1 MDFCMSNLMDV
12 VEQTN
17 VPDMFSKLEQVYLQ
31 TLGIKIL
38 AVNDVETYPKM
49 GYLLEDPQKF
59 PFLKL
64 YATHFMLD
72 PVKDIAPLLTSY
84 CDQLVASANV
94 SELKELHDAI
104 EKNRIRQA
112 MIETDVG
119 TDAQGE
125 CVNLYLDLLY
135 VSVLGRQRQL
145 KGEMSKA
152 VQSISAIMSERAPAA
167 MYKKL
172 IDFYQSEFGIVL
184 YEQSSDDEPDNFQTV
199 LRVDDDYKKIQAH
212 GIDLKQSPNLDSND
226 VVLILETYFKPIIAS
241 LDFADLFK
249 LGMQIK
255 TVNDNLEYADH
266 EDFELAR
273 YIGPLHGAIKDQ
285 LHAHIEKILEK
296 PDISVHHL
304 ALILNHLD
312 LLTEQQGPDDIE
324 NYLNAIPDMN
334 ERAIQR
340 ALSNS
345 ELRHII
351 RIEKIKKYFQRFDQ
365 MQLVGAADLLEVCGL
380 KTYLKTLQ
388 LQKTYPDIG
397 GTFTLSRLA
406 APIELGLRKLL
417 NDYKTDVEAT
427 VSDIYK
433 TQKLNCIGA
442 MLTKL
447 DDPKLVG
454 KEKIEQIKMLFDQN
468 PTIHQKE
475 PIGRYLYRCLCAF
488 FNKPCQVAN
497 YNMTLF
503 KSLSGEEGTDHDSVH
518 HQHYKRLGQ

>member
-1 MDFCMSNLMDV
+1 MNNLMDV
-12 VEQTN
+12 VEQTD
-17 VPDMFSKLEQVYLQ
+17 VPDMFAKLEQVYLQ

-38 AVNDVETYPKM
+38 AVNDDETYPKM

-59 PFLKL
+59 PFLKR
-64 YATHFMLD
+64 YAAHFMLD
-72 PVKDIAPLLTSY
+72 PVEDIARLLTSY
-84 CDQLVASANV
+84 CDQLVVSANV
-94 SELKELHDAI
+94 SELKELQDAI
-104 EKNRIRQA
+104 EKNRIRQS
-112 MIETDVG
+112 MFETDVA
-119 TDAQGE
+119 TDAQCD
-125 CVNLYLDLLY
+125 CVNLYLDRLF
-135 VSVLGRQRQL
+135 VSVLRRQRQL
-145 KGEMSKA
+145 KGETSNKA
-152 VQSISAIMSERAPAA
+152 VQSIIDIMSERTPAE

-172 IDFYQSEFGIVL
+172 IDFYQSEFGIGL
-184 YEQSSDDEPDNFQTV
+184 YEQPSDQDSDIIQTA
-199 LRVDDDYKKIQAH
+199 LKVDDDYRKIKAH
-212 GIDLKQSPNLDSND
+212 GIDLKQKPNLDSD
-226 VVLILETYFKPIIAS
+226 DLVAMLETYFKPIIAS

-255 TVNDNLEYADH
+255 TVNDNLEYTDH
-266 EDFELAR
+266 EGFELAR

-285 LHAHIEKILEK
+285 LHTHIDKILEK

-304 ALILNHLD
+304 ALIVNHLD

-324 NYLNAIPDMN
+324 NYLNAIPDMD

-340 ALSNS
+340 ALPNS

-351 RIEKIKKYFQRFDQ
+351 RIERIQGYFQRFDQ
-365 MQLVGAADLLEVCGL
+365 MQLVGAADLLEICDL
-380 KTYLKTLQ
+380 KTYLTTLQ
-388 LQKTYPDIG
+388 LQKTQPDLG
-397 GTFTLSRLA
+397 VAYTLSRLA

>member
-1 MDFCMSNLMDV
+1 M
-12 VEQTN
+12 
-17 VPDMFSKLEQVYLQ
+17 
-31 TLGIKIL
+31 
-38 AVNDVETYPKM
+38 
-49 GYLLEDPQKF
+49 
-59 PFLKL
+59 
-64 YATHFMLD
+64 
-72 PVKDIAPLLTSY
+72 
-84 CDQLVASANV
+84 
-94 SELKELHDAI
+94 
-104 EKNRIRQA
+104 
-112 MIETDVG
+112 
-119 TDAQGE
+119 
-125 CVNLYLDLLY
+125 
-135 VSVLGRQRQL
+135 
-145 KGEMSKA
+145 
-152 VQSISAIMSERAPAA
+152 
-167 MYKKL
+167 
-172 IDFYQSEFGIVL
+172 
-184 YEQSSDDEPDNFQTV
+184 
-199 LRVDDDYKKIQAH
+199 
-212 GIDLKQSPNLDSND
+212 
-226 VVLILETYFKPIIAS
+226 
-241 LDFADLFK
+241 
-249 LGMQIK
+249 
-255 TVNDNLEYADH
+255 
-266 EDFELAR
+266 
-273 YIGPLHGAIKDQ
+273 
-285 LHAHIEKILEK
+285 
-296 PDISVHHL
+296 HHL

-365 MQLVGAADLLEVCGL
+365 MQLVGAADFLEVCGL

>member
-1 MDFCMSNLMDV
+1 
-12 VEQTN
+12 
-17 VPDMFSKLEQVYLQ
+17 
-31 TLGIKIL
+31 
-38 AVNDVETYPKM
+38 
-49 GYLLEDPQKF
+49 
-59 PFLKL
+59 
-64 YATHFMLD
+64 
-72 PVKDIAPLLTSY
+72 Y

-104 EKNRIRQA
+104 EKNRIQQA
-112 MIETDVG
+112 MIETDVA
-119 TDAQGE
+119 TDAQCD
-125 CVNLYLDLLY
+125 CVNLYLDRLF
-135 VSVLGRQRQL
+135 VSVLRRQRQL
-145 KGEMSKA
+145 KGETSKA

-184 YEQSSDDEPDNFQTV
+184 YEQSSVDEPDNFQTV
-199 LRVDDDYKKIQAH
+199 LRVDDDYRKIKAH
-212 GIDLKQSPNLDSND
+212 GIDLKQKPNLDSD
-226 VVLILETYFKPIIAS
+226 DLVAMLETYFKPIIAS

-255 TVNDNLEYADH
+255 TVNDNLEYTDH

-351 RIEKIKKYFQRFDQ
+351 RIEKIKKYFQRFDSD
-365 MQLVGAADLLEVCGL
+365 AAC
-380 KTYLKTLQ
+380 
-388 LQKTYPDIG
+388 
-397 GTFTLSRLA
+397 
-406 APIELGLRKLL
+406 
-417 NDYKTDVEAT
+417 
-427 VSDIYK
+427 
-433 TQKLNCIGA
+433 
-442 MLTKL
+442 
-447 DDPKLVG
+447 
-454 KEKIEQIKMLFDQN
+454 
-468 PTIHQKE
+468 
-475 PIGRYLYRCLCAF
+475 RCC
-488 FNKPCQVAN
+488 
-497 YNMTLF
+497 
-503 KSLSGEEGTDHDSVH
+503 
-518 HQHYKRLGQ
+518 